1 MKIWARWPYIH
12 LSVVFPSRMP
22 AGPHFVTQPILLSE
36 NIPNIWH
43 KSSTKHKEVDQIE
56 TIKTIMQTTRPRIT
70 WKVLPMAQ
78 VAIFKEIFDQVRKDL
93 DCELFYSELKRHNV
107 SHYIYYLATDNIHIV
122 LENDNTVLIKGLKKV
137 VNVKFSRNT
146 HLIETS
152 YDRLK
157 SREITF
163 QQYRASL
170 LKQEFSDG
178 LQISMNI
185 KDITIPLIIHYYL
198 LRAFRTLHKS
208 FHAKS

>member
-1 MKIWARWPYIH
+1 M
-12 LSVVFPSRMP
+12 
-22 AGPHFVTQPILLSE
+22 
-36 NIPNIWH
+36 
-43 KSSTKHKEVDQIE
+43 
-56 TIKTIMQTTRPRIT
+56 
-70 WKVLPMAQ
+70 
-78 VAIFKEIFDQVRKDL
+78 RKDL

-163 QQYRASL
+163 QQYRENLA
-170 LKQEFSDG
+170 KAGVFRWVT
-178 LQISMNI
+178 NI
-185 KDITIPLIIHYYL
+185 HEHKRYYYTLIIHYYL

-208 FHAKS
+208 FHANHNVRFLPCQHRGVGIMQYVYALNPVCIVLIIPGHSRREVPRQGCGHS